1 MTNYDIIVIGSGV
14 NSLVAAAMMAKAG
27 KKVLV
32 LESREEIGGL
42 ASTNEFAPGFKC
54 NTINDTIKWVDP
66 RIIKELEIQSKDLE
80 LIDIDIKRI
89 ALGAGENEL
98 IIFHKDPLLT
108 SESIANHSENDA
120 KKWKDF
126 TIHIEKLTKFL
137 EKLYQLTPPSLPDIG
152 LLDAFS
158 MRSLLGPLMGQG
170 PQGLVDLAR
179 TAPMMMPELMDEW
192 FENELLKSAL
202 STAGIHSLSYG
213 PYASATGYNFLH
225 QHLYSKGVI
234 HNSSILNGGTGV
246 LPRIL
251 NNILSSYNADLRTN
265 VKVAS
270 INIKNN
276 SYESV
281 TTEEGETIMSDQILS
296 GLDPHNTFINL
307 VGAQNL
313 DPNFHTQIKNIKY
326 RGSTA
331 RIHFALQDIPKIKG
345 VTDDQ
350 MNTIFSICPSM
361 EYLEKA
367 SDAVKYG
374 FISQDPY
381 VEFSIPTIIN
391 PEFSPEG
398 KHVLSASVQYAPY
411 HLRNSEWDLD
421 SKEQLKQN
429 TIRVLEKK
437 IPNLKQ
443 LIETSIVHSPKD
455 LETEFGLTEG
465 NLNHGEMTL
474 DQLLFM
480 RPTASSSQYST
491 PINNLYICGPGT
503 HPGGGLHGMNGY
515 NAANKVLKS

>member
-1 MTNYDIIVIGSGV
+1 MANYDIIIIGSGV
-14 NSLVAAAMMAKAG
+14 NSLVAAAVIAKAG

-32 LESREEIGGL
+32 LESRGEIGGL

-54 NTINDTIKWVDP
+54 NAINDTIKWIDP
-66 RIIKELEIQSKDLE
+66 RIIKELQIQSQDLE
-80 LIDIDIKRI
+80 LIDMDIKRI
-89 ALGAGENEL
+89 ALGSEKNEQV
-98 IIFHKDPLLT
+98 IFHKDPLVT
-108 SESIANHSENDA
+108 SESIADHSKNDA

-152 LLDAFS
+152 LLDTFS

-192 FENELLKSAL
+192 FENEILKSAL

-234 HNSSILNGGTGV
+234 HNSSIINGGTGV
-246 LPRIL
+246 LPEVL

-281 TTEEGETIMSDQILS
+281 TTQEGETIMSDQVLS

-307 VGAQNL
+307 VGTQNL

-331 RIHFALQDIPKIKG
+331 RIHFALRDTPKITG
-345 VTDDQ
+345 ITENQ
-350 MNTIFSICPSM
+350 MNTIFSICPSI

-381 VEFSIPTIIN
+381 VEFSIPTIVN

-411 HLRNSEWDLD
+411 HLRGCEWDLN
-421 SKEQLKQN
+421 SKKQLKHN
-429 TIRVLEKK
+429 TIKVLEKK
-437 IPNLKQ
+437 IPDLTQ
-443 LIETSIVHSPKD
+443 LIETSVVYSPKD
-455 LETEFGLTEG
+455 LEGEFGLTEG

-491 PINNLYICGPGT
+491 PFNNLYICGPGT

-515 NAANKVLKS
+515 NAAKKVLKS

>member
-1 MTNYDIIVIGSGV
+1 MASYDIIIIGSGV
-14 NSLVAAAMMAKAG
+14 NSLVAAAVTAKAG
-27 KKVLV
+27 KKILV
-32 LESREEIGGL
+32 LESRNEIGGL
-42 ASTNEFAPGFKC
+42 ASTNEFVPGFKC
-54 NTINDTIKWVDP
+54 NTINDTIKWIDP
-66 RIIKELEIQSKDLE
+66 RIIKELQIPAQDLE
-80 LIDIDIKRI
+80 LIDMDIKRI
-89 ALGAGENEL
+89 ALGAGKNEQV
-98 IIFHKDPLLT
+98 IFHKDPLIT
-108 SESIANHSENDA
+108 SESIADHSKNDA

-137 EKLYQLTPPSLPDIG
+137 EKLYQLTPPNLPDIG
-152 LLDAFS
+152 LLDALS

-170 PQGLVDLAR
+170 PKGLVDLAR

-192 FENELLKSAL
+192 FENEMLKSAL

-234 HNSSILNGGTGV
+234 HNSSIINGGTGV
-246 LPRIL
+246 LPEVL

-281 TTEEGETIMSDQILS
+281 TTQEGETIMSDQVLS

-307 VGAQNL
+307 VGIQNL

-331 RIHFALQDIPKIKG
+331 RIHFALRDIPKITG
-345 VTDDQ
+345 ITEDQ
-350 MNTIFSICPSM
+350 MNTIFSICPSI

-381 VEFSIPTIIN
+381 VEFSIPTIVN
-391 PEFSPEG
+391 PEFSPGG
-398 KHVLSASVQYAPY
+398 KHVLSASVQFAPY
-411 HLRNSEWDLD
+411 HLRGCEWDLN
-421 SKEQLKQN
+421 SKKQLKHN
-429 TIRVLEKK
+429 TIKVLEKK
-437 IPNLKQ
+437 IPGLTQ
-443 LIETSIVHSPKD
+443 LIETSVIYSPKD
-455 LETEFGLTEG
+455 LENEFGLTEG

-480 RPTASSSQYST
+480 RPTASSSQYNT
-491 PINNLYICGPGT
+491 PFNNLYICGPGT

-515 NAANKVLKS
+515 NAAKKVLKS

>member
-1 MTNYDIIVIGSGV
+1 MAQYDIIVIGSGV
-14 NSLVAAAMMAKAG
+14 NSLVAASVIAKEG

-54 NTINDTIKWVDP
+54 NAINDTIKWIDP
-66 RIIKELEIQSKDLE
+66 RVIKKLQIQSQDLE
-80 LIDIDIKRI
+80 LMDMDIKRI
-89 ALGAGENEL
+89 ALGSGENEQIL
-98 IIFHKDPLLT
+98 FHKDPLVT
-108 SESIANHSENDA
+108 CESIADYSNNDA

-126 TIHIEKLTKFL
+126 TIYIEKLTKFL
-137 EKLYQLTPPSLPDIG
+137 EKIYQLTPPSLPDIG

-170 PQGLVDLAR
+170 PQGLVNLAR

-192 FENELLKSAL
+192 FENEFLKSAL

-234 HNSSILNGGTGV
+234 HNSSIVKGGTGV
-246 LPRIL
+246 LPEIL
-251 NNILSSYNADLRTN
+251 NNILSSHNADLRTN

-281 TTEEGETIMSDQILS
+281 TTQEGETIMSDHVLS

-307 VGAQNL
+307 VGTQNL

-331 RIHFALQDIPKIKG
+331 RIHFALRDIPQIEG
-345 VTDDQ
+345 VTDNQ

-361 EYLEKA
+361 EYLERA

-374 FISQDPY
+374 FISKDPY
-381 VEFSIPTIIN
+381 VEFSIPSIVN

-411 HLRNSEWDLD
+411 HLRGREWNLD
-421 SKEQLKQN
+421 SKEQLKHN
-429 TIRVLEKK
+429 AIRVLEKK
-437 IPNLKQ
+437 VPNLTQ
-443 LIETSIVHSPKD
+443 LIETSVIHSPKD

-491 PINNLYICGPGT
+491 PFKNLYICGPGT

-515 NAANKVLKS
+515 NAAKKVLKS